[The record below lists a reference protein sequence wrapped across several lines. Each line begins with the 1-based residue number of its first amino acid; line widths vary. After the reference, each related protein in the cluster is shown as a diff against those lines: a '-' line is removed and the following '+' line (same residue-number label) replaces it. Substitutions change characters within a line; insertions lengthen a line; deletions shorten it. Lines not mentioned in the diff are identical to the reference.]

1 MKKNKKANRRAVI
14 IVGISV
20 VLMAMLLVSVAV
32 FYPSIKAKSTLKDMT
47 DRLSDGSLK
56 SATVYDPDAGK
67 DLFNAGG
74 VERIANEN
82 ERDRLAEL
90 ILKIT
95 DGASYASR
103 DTEEIFFEYDF
114 RIRFRISTDETLGFF
129 LSSGNFYIAKDGVR
143 YFFAVADKS
152 AYIELMSLADSLIK
166 SEIP

>member
-1 MKKNKKANRRAVI
+1 MEKNKKANRRTVI

-20 VLMAMLLVSVAV
+20 VLLAMLLVSVAV
-32 FYPSIKAKSTLKDMT
+32 FYPSVKAKSALKDMT

-74 VERIANEN
+74 VERIANED

-103 DTEEIFFEYDF
+103 DT
-114 RIRFRISTDETLGFF
+114 
-129 LSSGNFYIAKDGVR
+129 
-143 YFFAVADKS
+143 
-152 AYIELMSLADSLIK
+152 
-166 SEIP
+166 